1 MDTAHEVVMTLSAQ
15 FDMSDAEIAKRI
27 GSSQPTVWRLRSGKT
42 KDCTADLYRK
52 LCLLREE
59 VVQNVPKLGADDTP
73 QSQSLSGTAQRLPD
87 TPPTTQQEAA

>member
-1 MDTAHEVVMTLSAQ
+1 MDTAHEVVMTLSSA

-59 VVQNVPKLGADDTP
+59 VAQSAEKLGAGDTP
-73 QSQSLSGTAQRLPD
+73 QSHSD
-87 TPPTTQQEAA
+87 TSPTTHQEAA